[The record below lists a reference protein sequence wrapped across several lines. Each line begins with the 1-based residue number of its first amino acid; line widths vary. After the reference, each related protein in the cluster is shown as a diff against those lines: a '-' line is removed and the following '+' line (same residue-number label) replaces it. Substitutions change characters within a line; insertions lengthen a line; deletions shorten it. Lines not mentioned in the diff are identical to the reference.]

1 MRKTLYHEGMSIYTL
16 VDLERIAPKRYPFL
30 TKKQAMVIY
39 LALNEGMANDDIA
52 ARLGC
57 SYQDVALLIHR
68 ATKRVK
74 AEGNRQALVQIFL
87 LGAVH
92 NGMREPSYTRNLD
105 LVSA

>member
-1 MRKTLYHEGMSIYTL
+1 MSIYTL
-16 VDLERIAPKRYPFL
+16 SDLECIAPKRYPFL

-39 LALNEGMANDDIA
+39 LALNEGLGNEDIS
-52 ARLGC
+52 ARIGC

-68 ATKRVK
+68 ATKKVT
-74 AEGNRQALVQIFL
+74 AENNRQALAQIFL

-92 NGMREPSYTRNLD
+92 NGMREQSYTKNLD